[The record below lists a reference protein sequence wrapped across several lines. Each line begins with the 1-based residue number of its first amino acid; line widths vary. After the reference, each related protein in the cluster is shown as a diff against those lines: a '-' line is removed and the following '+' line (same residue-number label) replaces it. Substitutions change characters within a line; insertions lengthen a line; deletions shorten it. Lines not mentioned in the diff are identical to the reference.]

1 MNTVRRI
8 LLVFVICVLA
18 VGYLYQHS
26 YSVRL
31 TRNLSRL
38 ETQRQLLAEQ
48 LDGVDAEIVRLSA
61 FARMESLWVAQ
72 GRLSAPGDRM
82 VMAEGQTV
90 AMARQPGA
98 DAAAH

>member
-1 MNTVRRI
+1 MARRI
-8 LLVFVICVLA
+8 LLVFVLCVLA

-26 YSVRL
+26 YSLRL

-48 LDGVDAEIVRLSA
+48 LEEAKAEVARLSG

-72 GRLSAPGDRM
+72 GRPAAPADRTYQ
-82 VMAEGQTV
+82 AEGQTV
-90 AMARQPGA
+90 AALKHTGV
-98 DAAAH
+98 DEAAH